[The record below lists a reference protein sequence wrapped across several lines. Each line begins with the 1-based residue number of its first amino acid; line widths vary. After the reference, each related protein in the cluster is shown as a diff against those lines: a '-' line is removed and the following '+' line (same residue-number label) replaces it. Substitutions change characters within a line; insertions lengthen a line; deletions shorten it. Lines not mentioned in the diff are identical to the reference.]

1 MLVTEKEA
9 FLKRIE
15 NREREVQRQFSFLS
29 RLFTPRTVFL
39 HFGAH
44 DCALALKAAT
54 YVERV
59 YAVDV
64 AEGITDGVRLPVN
77 LRFVASRNL
86 WTVADGAIDVSF
98 SERLPAA
105 RLGDVHRCLA
115 RRGIHVFQ
123 ASDDAFLREPLL
135 SYLRGAGFSA
145 FKKHWLANLLHQPKL
160 MTAHK

>member
-15 NREREVQRQFSFLS
+15 NREREVQRQFSFLN

-123 ASDDAFLREPLL
+123 ASEESARVRELVQ
-135 SYLRGAGFSA
+135 GAGFSA